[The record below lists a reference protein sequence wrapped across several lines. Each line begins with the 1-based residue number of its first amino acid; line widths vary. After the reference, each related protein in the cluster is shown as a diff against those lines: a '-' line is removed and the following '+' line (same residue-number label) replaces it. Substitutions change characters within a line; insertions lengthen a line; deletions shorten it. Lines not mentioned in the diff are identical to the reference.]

1 MKKILFCT
9 ILTSICFISYAQT
22 NPINDDDILK
32 MLDSTMSTNSTI
44 DYTYATFKGTRV
56 VNGHSIE
63 TQGKHVLQFMI
74 SHRFGALNS
83 GVYNLFGLDAATM
96 RLGLEYG
103 ITNRLTV
110 GIGRATLKKTYDSF
124 LKFKLIRQSKG
135 AKNNPLSV
143 TLFASSTAYSL
154 SDPSTGFDFTNRLVH
169 TLQAIIARKFND
181 KFSMQISP
189 TLIHRNLVDTRSNQN
204 DVFAIGIS
212 GRQKLTKRISLN
224 AEYFYLI
231 PGYTATNFSNCLSI
245 GFDIET
251 GGHVFQ
257 LHITNAQGM
266 TENYFIAEN
275 KSSWKNGDIYFGFNI
290 SRVFMENLSISNYIL
305 SLLLIN
311 NSCKRSS
318 EK

>member
-1 MKKILFCT
+1 M
-9 ILTSICFISYAQT
+9 A
-22 NPINDDDILK
+22 
-32 MLDSTMSTNSTI
+32 TNSAI

-63 TQGKHVLQFMI
+63 TQGKHVLQFLI
-74 SHRFGALNS
+74 SHRFGALNT
-83 GVYNLFGLDAATM
+83 GPYNLFGLDAATM

-124 LKFKLIRQSKG
+124 LKFKIIRQSKG
-135 AKNNPLSV
+135 AKKTPLSL
-143 TLFASSTAYSL
+143 TLMASSTAYSL
-154 SDPSTGFDFTNRLVH
+154 REPSIDFANRLVY
-169 TLQAIIARKFND
+169 TLQALIARKFTD
-181 KFSMQISP
+181 GFSIQISP
-189 TLIHRNLVDTRSNQN
+189 TLIHRNLVDTRSDQN

-224 AEYFYLI
+224 AEYFYLM

-290 SRVFMENLSISNYIL
+290 SRVFTLRKSKY
-305 SLLLIN
+305 
-311 NSCKRSS
+311 K
-318 EK
+318 

>member
-1 MKKILFCT
+1 MRKILFCT
-9 ILTSICFISYAQT
+9 VLTSICFISYAQT

-32 MLDSTMSTNSTI
+32 MLDSTMATNSAI
-44 DYTYATFKGTRV
+44 DYTYATFKGARV

-63 TQGKHVLQFMI
+63 TQGKHVLQFLI
-74 SHRFGALNS
+74 SHRFGALNT
-83 GVYNLFGLDAATM
+83 GAYNLFGLDAATI

-103 ITNRLTV
+103 ITNRLTI

-124 LKFKLIRQSKG
+124 LKFKLIRQSTG
-135 AKNNPLSV
+135 AKKTPLSM
-143 TLFASSTAYSL
+143 TLLASSTAYSL
-154 SDPSTGFDFTNRLVH
+154 RDPSIDFTNRIVY
-169 TLQAIIARKFND
+169 TLQALIARKFTD
-181 KFSMQISP
+181 GFSIQISP
-189 TLIHRNLVDTRSNQN
+189 TLIHRNLVDTKSDQN

-224 AEYFYLI
+224 AEYFYLM
-231 PGYTATNFSNCLSI
+231 PGYTATNFRNCLSI

-275 KSSWKNGDIYFGFNI
+275 KSAWGNGDIYFGFNI
-290 SRVFMENLSISNYIL
+290 SRVFTLGKSKY
-305 SLLLIN
+305 
-311 NSCKRSS
+311 R
-318 EK
+318 